1 VGGLAAH
8 RTENDHQRPV
18 FNYLIRRLLWAGVL
32 FLGVTLITYVLFF
45 LLPADPARLA
55 AGKSATEEDV
65 ARVAHQLGLD
75 RPVHEQYG
83 LFLKRL
89 VVDHSLGRS
98 YANRREVN
106 EMVGEA
112 VPVTAALV
120 LGGAVL
126 WMLIALPVGI
136 LSALRPR
143 SLLDRGAMIFILIGI
158 SAPVVWIGLLL
169 QYFVGFRWGLTPN
182 AGYCDVIDPPEGAS
196 CGGPADW
203 AYHMI
208 LPWCTFAILFA
219 ASYARMIRSNVMDT
233 LGEDYVRTARAKGA
247 PESLVVRRHVLRN
260 ALLPIVTMLGLD
272 IGVALGGA
280 IFTEAIFN
288 LPGLGRLALN
298 SVLNLDLPTM
308 QGVIVFATLAI
319 IVMNLAVDIIYAYI
333 DPRIRLA

>member
-1 VGGLAAH
+1 VL
-8 RTENDHQRPV
+8 Q
-18 FNYLIRRLLWAGVL
+18 YLIRRLLWAAVL
-32 FLGVTLITYVLFF
+32 FVGVTLITYVLFF

-55 AGKSATEEDV
+55 AGKSATAEDV
-65 ARVAHQLGLD
+65 ARVEQQLGLD
-75 RPVHEQYG
+75 RPVHEQYA

-98 YANRREVN
+98 YVNRRTVN
-106 EMVGEA
+106 DMIGEA
-112 VPVTAALV
+112 VPVTTALV
-120 LGGAVL
+120 VGGAVL
-126 WMLIALPVGI
+126 WMLIALPIGI

-143 SLLDRGAMIFILIGI
+143 SLLDRGAMIFILVGI

-169 QYFVGFRWGLTPN
+169 QYFVGFKWGLTPN
-182 AGYCDVIDPPEGAS
+182 AGYCDVFDPPEGAT

-203 AYHMI
+203 TYHMI
-208 LPWCTFAILFA
+208 LPWVTFAVLFA
-219 ASYARMIRSNVMDT
+219 ASYARMIRANVLDT

-247 PESLVVRRHVLRN
+247 PESVVIRRHVLRN
-260 ALLPIVTMLGLD
+260 ALLPVVTMLGLD
-272 IGVALGGA
+272 VGVALGGA

-308 QGVIVFATLAI
+308 QGVVVFATLAI
-319 IVMNLAVDIIYAYI
+319 ILVNLVVDVVYAYV

>member
-1 VGGLAAH
+1 VAAAPPAFDPKAT
-8 RTENDHQRPV
+8 RV
-18 FNYLIRRLLWAGVL
+18 LSYLVRRLLWAGVL
-32 FLGVTLITYVLFF
+32 FVGVTVITYALFF
-45 LLPADPARLA
+45 VLPADPARLA
-55 AGKSATEEDV
+55 AGKSATSEDV

-98 YANRREVN
+98 YTNRRSVN

-120 LGGAVL
+120 FGGAVL
-126 WMLIALPVGI
+126 WMLVALPIGI
-136 LSALRPR
+136 LSALKPR
-143 SLLDRGAMIFILIGI
+143 SLIDRGAMIFILVGI

-182 AGYCDVIDPPEGAS
+182 AGYCDVFSPPEGAS

-203 AYHMI
+203 AYHLI
-208 LPWCTFAILFA
+208 LPWTTFAILFA
-219 ASYARMIRSNVMDT
+219 ASYARMVRANVMDT

-247 PESLVVRRHVLRN
+247 PENVVIRRHVLRN

-308 QGVIVFATLAI
+308 QGVVVFATLAI
-319 IVMNLAVDIIYAYI
+319 IVLNVVVDLVYAVL